1 LYVAIG
7 VIGLFVTGFDNWVR
21 NTPDELVGFSINP
34 LHNLVHL
41 AIGTS

>member
-7 VIGLFVTGFDNWVR
+7 VIGFFVTGFDNRVR
-21 NTPDELVGFSINP
+21 NTPDELVGVSIHP

-41 AIGTS
+41 AIGTF